1 MKKVALFFH
10 SFHGGGVEKVMYNL
24 AIQFAKLGLDVQLV
38 LIEPGVW
45 FSSLEIPD
53 SIKVFFLESKR
64 SVYALPKLTHYLRI
78 NRPDILISG
87 HTGLNVLASVAV
99 WLSGNRIKHII
110 TEHSPI
116 SRNISSMSCLK
127 RTLLPTAV
135 RIAYRRRHCIVAVSN
150 DVRSD
155 LMMLSGLSENQISV
169 IHNPVLNDD
178 FSRKVNEHVDHQWF
192 RDNIPVILGVGR
204 LTPQKDFGTL
214 IRAFALVRSEVPARL
229 VILGEGDERKNLEAL
244 VADLGLQ
251 DSVELLGYVP
261 NPYPYMAAAT
271 VFVLSS
277 IFEGFGNV
285 IVEAL
290 AAGTPVVSTDCEGG
304 PKDILDCGK
313 YGRLVPVGNPSQL
326 AEAIIGVIKNRT
338 QSDLSVL
345 KGRAQMFTSHHV
357 ARQYMDL
364 FS

>member
-1 MKKVALFFH
+1 
-10 SFHGGGVEKVMYNL
+10 
-24 AIQFAKLGLDVQLV
+24 
-38 LIEPGVW
+38 
-45 FSSLEIPD
+45 
-53 SIKVFFLESKR
+53 
-64 SVYALPKLTHYLRI
+64 
-78 NRPDILISG
+78 
-87 HTGLNVLASVAV
+87 
-99 WLSGNRIKHII
+99 
-110 TEHSPI
+110 
-116 SRNISSMSCLK
+116 
-127 RTLLPTAV
+127 
-135 RIAYRRRHCIVAVSN
+135 VAVSN
-150 DVRSD
+150 DVKSD

-178 FSRKVNEHVDHQWF
+178 FSRKVNENVDHQWF

-304 PKDILDCGK
+304 PKDILDYGK

-345 KGRAQMFTSHHV
+345 KGRAQMFTSNHV